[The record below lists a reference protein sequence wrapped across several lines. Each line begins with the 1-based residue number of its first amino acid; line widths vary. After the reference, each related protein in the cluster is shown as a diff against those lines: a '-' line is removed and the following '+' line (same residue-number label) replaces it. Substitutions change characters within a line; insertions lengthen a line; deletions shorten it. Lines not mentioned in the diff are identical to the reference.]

1 VKGWIPPFVPLVDMD
16 MLTAH
21 GLSPRRHQGH
31 NRDPA
36 GERHPIDGDD
46 DNEDVFSDRT
56 PFRQILKKLCSDYV
70 VANIDRENALW
81 MLERVRM
88 VIPFALC

>member
-1 VKGWIPPFVPLVDMD
+1 LRYLKKGI
-16 MLTAH
+16 
-21 GLSPRRHQGH
+21 GLG
-31 NRDPA
+31 
-36 GERHPIDGDD
+36 GEDDGDD